1 MILPEAS
8 ADFVVF
14 LYHVGKL
21 SYATAETAIGRLGL
35 GKHLARTALAAL
47 GALARRKGERP

>member
-1 MILPEAS
+1 VLNS
-8 ADFVVF
+8 ADFAVL

-21 SYATAETAIGRLGL
+21 GYTAAETTIGRLGL

-47 GALARRKGERP
+47 GALARRKGERL